1 MRPLCRCAHL
11 ADTDGD
17 AIGGWVAEDAAIYRS
32 AVRPTE
38 RSLTRLRCDAA
49 TLPDCMVP
57 SVFML
62 LDDLPLTDGA

>member
-1 MRPLCRCAHL
+1 MATLLEA
-11 ADTDGD
+11 
-17 AIGGWVAEDAAIYRS
+17 GWQKMQPSTAARS
-32 AVRPTE
+32 RPTE

-57 SVFML
+57 SAFML